1 MLETSLIPSAIINA
15 MKDKG
20 YEKLTPV
27 QEEVGKK
34 EYAGSDLLVSAQT
47 GSGKTIAFGIAIII
61 NILKVDE
68 DLIEK
73 HSVVSSEVAEA
84 MAENVKRVFDS
95 DYGIATTGNAGP
107 SKGDSDEAVGTVVI
121 AIATPKGVY
130 SQKFNFGSQRLRV
143 VQKAVTMAFTLFQ
156 KEIFKKC

>member
-1 MLETSLIPSAIINA
+1 MVAYSTAS
-15 MKDKG
+15 K
-20 YEKLTPV
+20 
-27 QEEVGKK
+27 
-34 EYAGSDLLVSAQT
+34 
-47 GSGKTIAFGIAIII
+47 I